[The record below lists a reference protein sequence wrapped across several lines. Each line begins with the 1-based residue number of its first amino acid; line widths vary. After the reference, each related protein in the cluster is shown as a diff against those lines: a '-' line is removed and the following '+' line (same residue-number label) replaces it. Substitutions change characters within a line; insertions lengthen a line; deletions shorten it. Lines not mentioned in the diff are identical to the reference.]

1 MVDKGEKMSIDTNE
15 DITAADVL
23 EMSLHDISDLL
34 EDGGFSRLS
43 LDGTNRNGDRVVL
56 SVELRVKDG
65 EF

>member
-1 MVDKGEKMSIDTNE
+1 MRLMDMVTNE
-15 DITAADVL
+15 DLTTADVL

-34 EDGGFSRLS
+34 EDNGYNRLS
-43 LDGTNRNGDRVVL
+43 LEGTNRSGERVVL

>member
-1 MVDKGEKMSIDTNE
+1 MND
-15 DITAADVL
+15 DITTADVL

-56 SVELRVKDG
+56 SVELRLKDG

>member
-1 MVDKGEKMSIDTNE
+1 MYD
-15 DITAADVL
+15 DITTADVL

-34 EDGGFSRLS
+34 EDNGYNRLS
-43 LDGTNRNGDRVVL
+43 LEGTNRSGERVVL